1 MIVRHVDE
9 KTPLTEILDAADGDG
24 VLVDR
29 AGRSRYAVIP
39 LDDDLIDYL
48 LERNPKFR
56 ADCEAIRREMRAG
69 KFTSLAD
76 AEKLFANE

>member
-9 KTPLTEILDAADGDG
+9 KTPITDILDAADGDG

-29 AGRSRYAVIP
+29 SGPLRYAVIP

-56 ADCEAIRREMRAG
+56 ADCEAIREEMRAG
-69 KFTSLAD
+69 RFTTLDD
-76 AEKLFANE
+76 AEKLLG